1 MTTDMKAAIER
12 VRGSV
17 SGVYPCSASPVDT
30 ATVLALAEIG
40 RLAVEERRRV
50 VAEFSTGTSEA
61 NAAADAFLARRE
73 GGA

>member
-1 MTTDMKAAIER
+1 MNTKAAIER
-12 VRGSV
+12 VRKFDGGEFPYSLF
-17 SGVYPCSASPVDT
+17 DDLN
-30 ATVLALAEIG
+30 TVLALAEIG

>member
-30 ATVLALAEIG
+30 ATVLTLAEIG
-40 RLAVEERRRV
+40 RLAVEGRMFEMDKAR
-50 VAEFSTGTSEA
+50 
-61 NAAADAFLARRE
+61 DAFLARRE

>member
-40 RLAVEERRRV
+40 RLAVEWRAASSDTVRQ
-50 VAEFSTGTSEA
+50 AQIDLM
-61 NAAADAFLARRE
+61 AAADACLAGR
-73 GGA
+73 GT

>member
-12 VRGSV
+12 VRQYCTGYTSTV
-17 SGVYPCSASPVDT
+17 PSYDLDA
-30 ATVLALAEIG
+30 VLALAEIG

-61 NAAADAFLARRE
+61 NAAADAFLARQK
-73 GGA
+73 GDK